1 MISYTCIQAPKR
13 KPGDHPPIR
22 LEAPRGNAGTALLKA
37 PRAFT
42 LTELLVVIGI
52 IAVLA
57 ALVTPAVMNARK
69 AARVAAVKA
78 EIDMLHMA
86 VMNYRNEYGSFP
98 PLVVGGLSI
107 SGTDPASRHLVRI
120 FPRITSGSG
129 QAASLTYLN
138 TGTTPLSGVN
148 PINASNALPLWLYGY
163 NGDPSAPVW
172 NVTASGTMQ
181 RKKLFDFDQSRLL
194 NIGTQHV
201 HYHVSGKTDSAYLYI
216 PTTNYVTLAYAGGSS
231 TVPGA
236 LRQSFRG
243 EGSAVLFATSTS
255 AWFNPDSFQILN
267 AGLDGVF
274 GNDDDMSNFWKGT
287 RKEYLDSLQQ

>member
-1 MISYTCIQAPKR
+1 MHSTPR
-13 KPGDHPPIR
+13 KTPG
-22 LEAPRGNAGTALLKA
+22 G
-37 PRAFT
+37 FT

-107 SGTDPASRHLVRI
+107 SGNDPASRHLLRI

-138 TGTTPLSGVN
+138 TGTTPLSGIN
-148 PINASNALPLWLYGY
+148 PVNASNALPLWLYGY

-172 NVTASGTMQ
+172 SVTASGTMP
-181 RKKLFDFDQSRLL
+181 RKKFFDFDQSRLR
-194 NIGTQHV
+194 NIGTPTAF
-201 HYHVSGKTDSAYLYI
+201 YHLPGKIDSPYLYV
-216 PTTNYVTLAYAGGSS
+216 PAVNYTGLAYAGGAA
-231 TVPGA
+231 TTPGA
-236 LRQSFRG
+236 LRQSFQG
-243 EGSAVLFATSTS
+243 EGSGVLFATTTS
-255 AWFNPDSFQILN
+255 AWFNPDSFQILS

>member
-1 MISYTCIQAPKR
+1 MHSIPR
-13 KPGDHPPIR
+13 KT
-22 LEAPRGNAGTALLKA
+22 PRG
-37 PRAFT
+37 FT

-98 PLVVGGLSI
+98 PLVVGGQSI
-107 SGTDPASRHLVRI
+107 SGNDPASRHLLRI

-138 TGTTPLSGVN
+138 TGTTPLSGIN
-148 PINASNALPLWLYGY
+148 PLNASNALPLWLYGY
-163 NGDPSAPVW
+163 TGDPSAPVF
-172 NVTASGTMQ
+172 NVTTSGTMP
-181 RKKLFDFDQSRLL
+181 RKKFFDFDQSRLR
-194 NIGTQHV
+194 NIGTPTAF
-201 HYHVSGKTDSAYLYI
+201 YHLPGKIDSPYLYV
-216 PTTNYVTLAYAGGSS
+216 PAVNYTGLAYAGGAA
-231 TVPGA
+231 TTPGA
-236 LRQSFRG
+236 LRQSFQG
-243 EGSAVLFATSTS
+243 EGSAVLFATTTS
-255 AWFNPDSFQILN
+255 AWFNPDSFQILS

-287 RKEYLDSLQQ
+287 RKEYLDSLQ

>member
-1 MISYTCIQAPKR
+1 MHSIPR
-13 KPGDHPPIR
+13 KT
-22 LEAPRGNAGTALLKA
+22 PRG
-37 PRAFT
+37 FT

-86 VMNYRNEYGSFP
+86 VMNYKNEYGSFP

-107 SGTDPASRHLVRI
+107 SGTDPASRHLIRI

-129 QAASLTYLN
+129 QAVSLTYLN
-138 TGTTPLSGVN
+138 TGSTTLSGSTN
-148 PINASNALPLWLYGY
+148 PINAFNALPLWLYGY

-194 NIGTQHV
+194 NIGTPNV
-201 HYHVSGKTDSAYLYI
+201 IYHVAGKTDSAYLYI
-216 PTTNYVTLAYAGGSS
+216 PTTNYAALAYAGGAS

-255 AWFNPDSFQILN
+255 AFFNPDSFQILT

-274 GNDDDMSNFWKGT
+274 GNEDDMSNFWKGT
-287 RKEYLDSLQQ
+287 RKEYLDSLQ

>member
-1 MISYTCIQAPKR
+1 
-13 KPGDHPPIR
+13 
-22 LEAPRGNAGTALLKA
+22 
-37 PRAFT
+37 
-42 LTELLVVIGI
+42 LVVIGI

-57 ALVTPAVMNARK
+57 ALVAPAVMNARK
-69 AARVAAVKA
+69 SARVAAVKA

-86 VMNYRNEYGSFP
+86 VMNYKNEYGSFP
-98 PLVVGGLSI
+98 PLVVGGQSI
-107 SGTDPASRHLVRI
+107 SGTDPASRHLLRI

-138 TGTTPLSGVN
+138 TGATPLSGAN

-172 NVTASGTMQ
+172 NVTASGTTP

-194 NIGTQHV
+194 NIGTPNV
-201 HYHVSGKTDSAYLYI
+201 LYHLSGKTDSPFLYI
-216 PTTNYVTLAYAGGSS
+216 PAVNYTALAYAGGAA

-236 LRQSFRG
+236 LRQSFPG

-255 AWFNPDSFQILN
+255 PWFNPDSFQILTP
-267 AGLDGVF
+267 GLDGVF
-274 GNDDDMSNFWKGT
+274 GTDDDMSNFWKGT